1 MPCLRCTVGK
11 NSTNIKIV
19 NIKAIYGHYL
29 ALIGFFGLFGLLMLW
44 HTVFVPPV
52 KLPVALVLLF
62 TVTPLLLPMR
72 GLLNANRKSCAWAAY
87 LSLFYFSHGAIEA
100 YSNANERIYA
110 LFELIFSLFLFFGVI
125 IYLRLTKKT

>member
-1 MPCLRCTVGK
+1 M
-11 NSTNIKIV
+11 

-44 HTVFVPPV
+44 HTVFAPPL
-52 KLPVALVLLF
+52 KLPIALVLLF

-87 LSLFYFSHGAIEA
+87 LSLFYFSHGAIET
-100 YSNANERIYA
+100 YSNASERIYA